1 MSAVHS
7 VLMDFSI
14 DPAAI
19 SNADGRTL
27 ILDRMLEIVQRGR
40 QNQSVS
46 SKSGNFVSPNVFVG
60 ATAEDVLYT
69 IRFQPSHG
77 LITLN
82 IEYMHVEEEQGKK
95 AEAFFT
101 YEVRLLKIHFHFHL
115 TRIGRT
121 CRLSF
126 IICTCVYV
134 YRCNFSSPHS

>member
-101 YEVRLLKIHFHFHL
+101 YEVRLLKIHFRL

-126 IICTCVYV
+126 FIICTCV